1 MTEPNEVDTLPRVS
15 KIESTARVG
24 EQQEPAVVIWFEPG
38 DRALRYR
45 WSDGAG
51 EILEETYH
59 DGVVHDSF
67 GVGGTRDELAEYALE
82 SLAEYVNVYRDE
94 PGATANDWPHIYELL
109 TFD

>member
-1 MTEPNEVDTLPRVS
+1 MTEPDEIDTLPRVS

-59 DGVVHDSF
+59 DGVV
-67 GVGGTRDELAEYALE
+67 VGRWSGESHRRAIESDAVERYGRRQAERME
-82 SLAEYVNVYRDE
+82 SRID
-94 PGATANDWPHIYELL
+94 
-109 TFD
+109 